1 MPGPRA
7 RLVLLGALVAVNAAV
22 VAYHGDPRGRVA
34 VAPVNAAPALLS
46 DALPTEQID
55 PLLGLRVPGP
65 IKRVDLLKLRSG
77 QTVAAALSEVGA
89 ADDEVNEALSSMR
102 SLIQF
107 RRLKPG
113 DVLKARFDADDKL
126 VSLDVHANLRERI
139 RADQGEQGWAARPL
153 EVRIDS
159 QQAHVSGEIKSS
171 LWETLVG
178 QGERPSLVLALVD
191 VFAWDIDFYSEIY
204 PGDTFRVLV
213 EKEYIDSKLYDYGA
227 ILAAEFV
234 TAGIVHRAF
243 RFEGSEGRVGYYD
256 EEGRSLRKML
266 LKSPLQ
272 YGNVTSSFGKRLHP
286 VLGYTRAHN
295 GIDYGVPTG
304 TPVWSVGDGRVMRAG
319 WFGAYGRLV
328 EVRHANGWMSQYAHL
343 SKLSVKPGEWVTQ
356 KQVIGQV
363 GSSGLA
369 TGPHLH
375 YGLLRSGGF
384 VNPATQ
390 SFERGKS
397 LAGTELGRFKEALA
411 GVRDALEQV
420 RVAVAVPGQGDG

>member
-1 MPGPRA
+1 M
-7 RLVLLGALVAVNAAV
+7 LVAVNAAV
-22 VAYHGDPRGRVA
+22 VLYHGDPRDRLAEPPAG
-34 VAPVNAAPALLS
+34 PPALRGR
-46 DALPTEQID
+46 ALPQTHID
-55 PLLGLRVPGP
+55 PLLGLRAPGP
-65 IKRVDLLKLRSG
+65 IKRVEIIKLRSG
-77 QTVAAALSEVGA
+77 QTVAAALSEAGA
-89 ADDEVNEALSSMR
+89 VPDTVSDALSSMQG
-102 SLIQF
+102 LIQF

-113 DVLKARFDADDKL
+113 DVLKARFDADDAL
-126 VSLDVHANLRERI
+126 VSVDVHASLRERI
-139 RADQGEQGWAARPL
+139 RADRGEPSWTARQL
-153 EVRIDS
+153 DVTIDT
-159 QQAHVSGEIKSS
+159 QQAHVQGEIKSS

-204 PGDTFRVLV
+204 PGDTFKALV
-213 EKEYIDSKLYDYGA
+213 EKEYIDGKLYDYGP

-243 RFEGSEGRVGYYD
+243 RFENADGSAGYYD

-272 YGNVTSSFGKRLHP
+272 YGSVTSSFGKRLHP

-295 GIDYGVPTG
+295 GIDYGVPSG

-319 WFGAYGRLV
+319 WFGGYGRLV
-328 EVRHANGWMSQYAHL
+328 EIRHANGWMSQYAHL
-343 SKLSVKPGEWVTQ
+343 AQIHVKPGEWVTQ

-375 YGLLRSGGF
+375 YGLLRGGGF
-384 VNPATQ
+384 VNPAAQ

-397 LAGTELGRFKEALA
+397 LAGDDLARFKESLA

-420 RVAVAVPGQGDG
+420 HVAAAAPGQGDG